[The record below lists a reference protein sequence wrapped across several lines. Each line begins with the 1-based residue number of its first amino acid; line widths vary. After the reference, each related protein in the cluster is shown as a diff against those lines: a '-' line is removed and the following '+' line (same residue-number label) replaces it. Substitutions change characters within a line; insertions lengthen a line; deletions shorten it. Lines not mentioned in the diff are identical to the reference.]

1 MLNSQNADAL
11 AVGRLEI
18 ECADLRKQITAK
30 ARTRDQALAILDT
43 ARRAKLTALQNAL
56 NLQEAAMLAARLGL
70 VELPAAQFSDDVGY

>member
-1 MLNSQNADAL
+1 
-11 AVGRLEI
+11 
-18 ECADLRKQITAK
+18 
-30 ARTRDQALAILDT
+30 LAILDT